1 MSIKESN
8 GFFKNRSWMTLLT
21 ILKHDKALILRVF
34 ALLKSKVRIYHPY
47 NNNTININE
56 FFVADL
62 LYF

>member
-1 MSIKESN
+1 
-8 GFFKNRSWMTLLT
+8 MTLLT

-47 NNNTININE
+47 NINTININE